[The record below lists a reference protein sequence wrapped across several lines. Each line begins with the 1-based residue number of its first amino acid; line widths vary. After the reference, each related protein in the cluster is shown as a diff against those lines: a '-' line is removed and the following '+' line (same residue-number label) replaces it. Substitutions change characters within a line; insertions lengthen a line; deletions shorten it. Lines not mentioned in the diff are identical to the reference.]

1 MIGTVTMNVAIDK
14 VYVVKCENT
23 PGEVMRVAE
32 CRYTPGGKGLNVARV
47 VKAVGE
53 DVLATGIVGGH
64 AGQWVQEAL
73 VEAQVDCD
81 FEHVEG
87 ESRSCINIIEP
98 SGRQTEFLEPGLSV
112 DADGIER
119 FVERFEK
126 IVERCDVITIS
137 GSVPRGVDEKLYPR
151 LVAIC
156 KAKGKP
162 VLLDTSS
169 KLLIEGVKALP
180 TLIKPNADEIRQLLG
195 KADMDL
201 KDFEAVALAA
211 SELHDTGIPYVA
223 VSLGGDGCIVAC
235 DKGVIRAY
243 PPKITPVN
251 TTGCGDSM
259 IAGFATGFKNGWD
272 IEKTLAFATAVS
284 AANALELTT
293 GFVDPEKVKKLLNE
307 VRTEWMK

>member
-1 MIGTVTMNVAIDK
+1 MIGTITMNVAIDK

-32 CRYTPGGKGLNVARV
+32 CYYSPGGKGLNVARV
-47 VKAVGE
+47 AKAVGE
-53 DVLATGIVGGH
+53 EVLAGGIIGGH

-73 VEAQVDCD
+73 IEARMACD

-87 ESRSCINIIEP
+87 ETRSCINIIEP
-98 SGRQTEFLEPGLSV
+98 SGRQTEFLEPGLCV
-112 DADGIER
+112 EPEALER
-119 FVERFEK
+119 FVERFEN
-126 IVERCDVITIS
+126 IVDKCDVITIS
-137 GSVPRGVDEKLYPR
+137 GSVPRGVDETLYPR
-151 LVAIC
+151 LVEIC
-156 KAKGKP
+156 KKKNKP

-169 KLLIEGVKALP
+169 KLLIEGVKSLP
-180 TLIKPNADEIRQLLG
+180 TLIKPNADEIRQLLN

-201 KDFEAVALAA
+201 KDFDAIAEAAT
-211 SELHDTGIPYVA
+211 ELHKTGIPYVA

-235 DKGVIRAY
+235 DQGVIRAY

-251 TTGCGDSM
+251 VTGCGDSM
-259 IAGFATGFKNGWD
+259 IAGFAHGFAQAWD

-284 AANALELTT
+284 AANALELGT
-293 GFVDPEKVKKLLNE
+293 GCVDPEKVKKLLEE